1 MARENRPKPK
11 RRGLRFRMR
20 TFLVVLT
27 IFCVWLG
34 WFLYRVERQQETVA
48 WVIGNGGNV
57 RYDFEFSGGRAPFV
71 PEWLREMLGVDCFST
86 IVSVGFYSDNTMR
99 LPLSDVTP
107 LASLTNLEGLRLAG
121 TQVSDLTPIAKLT
134 NLKELDLATTQISDV
149 TPLAGL
155 TNLKR
160 LKLFG
165 TRVSDVTPLAGLTN
179 LEELVLSKTQVS
191 DEQIDKL
198 KQALP
203 NCRIIR

>member
-1 MARENRPKPK
+1 MA
-11 RRGLRFRMR
+11 
-20 TFLVVLT
+20 
-27 IFCVWLG
+27 
-34 WFLYRVERQQETVA
+34 A

-57 RYDFEFSGGRAPFV
+57 RYDFEFNGGRDPFV

-121 TQVSDLTPIAKLT
+121 TQVSDLTPIAELT
-134 NLKELDLATTQISDV
+134 NLKELDLAITQVQDL

-191 DEQIDKL
+191 NEQIDKL

-203 NCRIIR
+203 NCRIIH